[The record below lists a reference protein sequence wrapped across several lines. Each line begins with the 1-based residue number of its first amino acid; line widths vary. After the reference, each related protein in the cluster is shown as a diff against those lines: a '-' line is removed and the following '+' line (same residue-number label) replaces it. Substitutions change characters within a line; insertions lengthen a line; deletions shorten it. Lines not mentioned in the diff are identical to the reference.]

1 MADPVDPGPAPRP
14 GAPTRPPTLDELDTL
29 AGRSTTPDG
38 VAAYAGS
45 FLLCLR
51 ALLAFEDTDGSVT
64 LLAELPDGW
73 RGQSLDVRDIPTR
86 HGPMSYAVRWHG
98 ERPAAAL
105 VGAGRGARLRAGSG
119 PGLVERRRVR
129 RGAAHGFGRVSTPDV
144 EELEA
149 LGLYD
154 PDAPDAEERLGLIQL
169 SLDHGATYDD
179 IREGIEE
186 KRLHAVAAELVIA
199 PGSERLTLEEVIAR
213 CRGRT
218 RRSPGECGARSGSS
232 SPDPTQ
238 PWCAPTPMSVC
249 CASTSSPRTAFGP
262 DPALSLAR
270 TAGASMA
277 RLADGAISSARS
289 VLEAPLRAEGVSTL
303 DIARAFVAVAE
314 QVIPPVYPM
323 LETVHRHHLV
333 DSARRYSAW
342 GVAPTAHHTSDAVV
356 GFADL
361 VGYTSLTQRLSP
373 DQIDRLVVGFEDRAL
388 AAVAHPG
395 ARLVKTIGDEAMFVA
410 GNAEDALDIACALV
424 ADPELPSLRVGLAS
438 GEVVARDGDLYGPVV
453 NLAARLVATAEP
465 DQIVFDE
472 ETLRRLPD
480 GRARAASVGTRQLQG
495 FDEPVEVFALES

>member
-1 MADPVDPGPAPRP
+1 M
-14 GAPTRPPTLDELDTL
+14 
-29 AGRSTTPDG
+29 
-38 VAAYAGS
+38 
-45 FLLCLR
+45 
-51 ALLAFEDTDGSVT
+51 
-64 LLAELPDGW
+64 
-73 RGQSLDVRDIPTR
+73 
-86 HGPMSYAVRWHG
+86 
-98 ERPAAAL
+98 
-105 VGAGRGARLRAGSG
+105 
-119 PGLVERRRVR
+119 
-129 RGAAHGFGRVSTPDV
+129 STPDV

-154 PDAPDAEERLGLIQL
+154 PDAPDAEERLGLIEL

-186 KRLHAVAAELVIA
+186 RRLHAVAAELVIA
-199 PGSERLTLEEVIAR
+199 PGTERLTLDAVIAR
-213 CRGRT
+213 SGVEPAFA
-218 RRSPGECGARSGSS
+218 RRVWRALGFVEPG
-232 SPDPTQ
+232 PD
-238 PWCAPTPMSVC
+238 AAVC
-249 CASTSSPRTAFGP
+249 SDADVGLLRFYQLASEAFGP

-333 DSARRYSAW
+333 DSARRYAAW
-342 GVAPTAHHTSDAVV
+342 GVAPTAQHTSDAVV

-361 VGYTSLTQRLSP
+361 VGFTSLTQQMSP
-373 DQIDRLVVGFEDRAL
+373 DKLERLVVGFEDRAL

-424 ADPELPSLRVGLAS
+424 ADPELPSLRVGLAA
-438 GEVVARDGDLYGPVV
+438 GEIVTRDGDLYGPVV

-465 DQIVFDE
+465 DQIVFDA

-480 GRARAASVGTRQLQG
+480 GRARATSVGTRQLQG